1 MSFRTLGPV
10 LAAIFAVSPLISHAQ
25 QPAERGYPA
34 KPIRMVIPVVAGGP
48 FDFLART
55 LTQKMPAD
63 MHFVIDNRPGS
74 GTALGTDVV
83 AKANADGYTLLLT
96 SSTHASLPVIYK
108 SLPYDAVKD
117 FTPIT
122 IFAESVGFMLV
133 VHPSVA
139 GNLQDF
145 INAAKANPGKFK
157 YGSAGIGNASHFAAE
172 IFNFKTGVQTT
183 HIPYKGVVQLMPD
196 LLSGRIEW
204 SFNPATAFLQHVKAG
219 RLNALGIAATN
230 RWSEMPELP
239 TLDEAGARGVLF
251 APWYGMWFPAG
262 TPAAHVTRI
271 RNEVSK
277 VLKDPEVRR
286 TYTREGFVPGSGALS
301 SADITKR
308 IIAEMEANRQ
318 VAARIGLKP
327 E

>member
-1 MSFRTLGPV
+1 MSFRK
-10 LAAIFAVSPLISHAQ
+10 LAYAIAAVFAASPLLCPAQ
-25 QPAERGYPA
+25 QPADRNYPS

-55 LTQKMPAD
+55 LTQKMPAE
-63 MHFVIDNRPGS
+63 MSFVIDNRPGS
-74 GTALGTDVV
+74 GTALGTEVV

-117 FTPIT
+117 FTPVT
-122 IFAESVGFMLV
+122 IFAESVGFLLV
-133 VHPSVA
+133 VHPAAAS
-139 GNLQDF
+139 NLQEF
-145 INAAKANPGKFK
+145 IAAARANPGKFK

-196 LLSGRIEW
+196 LLSGRIDW
-204 SFNPATAFLQHVKAG
+204 SFNPATAFLPHVKAG
-219 RLNALGIAATN
+219 KLNALGIAASN
-230 RWSEMPELP
+230 RWSELPDLP
-239 TLDEAGARGVLF
+239 TLDEAGAKGVLF

-262 TPAAHVTRI
+262 TPEQFVNRI
-271 RNEVSK
+271 RSEVAK

-286 TYTREGFVPGSGALS
+286 TYAREGFVAGSGALS
-301 SADITKR
+301 SADITRK
-308 IIAEMEANRQ
+308 ITEEMESNRQ
-318 VAARIGLKP
+318 LAARIGLKP